1 MCQSKRKND
10 KKDKYKEV
18 RTMLSDHVKPKR
30 CEFTEVCVF
39 RRAHRLEGETA
50 SEFAMRLRSL
60 AAHCNYTEL
69 EKGILRQFVIGL
81 PEVERKLC
89 ASTDTPDLVKAL
101 QVASQLEALETN
113 LNGLHGTN

>member
-1 MCQSKRKND
+1 
-10 KKDKYKEV
+10 
-18 RTMLSDHVKPKR
+18 MLSDHVKPKR

-60 AAHCNYTEL
+60 AAYCNYTQP
-69 EKGILRQFVIGL
+69 EKEILRQFVIGIRL